1 MQGQRNN
8 DDDISFIHIQ
18 LVCASVGVTV
28 CVCLCYCLCECVYHL
43 SVCGRCSTK
52 MKNNH
57 DDDSMQIDKQ
67 KHSTTRQRTL
77 AKNMTATHTHTHTVT
92 RPVCVCVGVA
102 ATGRLPND
110 LDKNNCAVIII
121 KSVFGHSTSPAESEL
136 RFSNHLMQMVAILY
150 VVHSRNGTP
159 TLYMPVCFSLSLALN
174 YSVCDHY

>member
-28 CVCLCYCLCECVYHL
+28 CVWLCHCECVL

-77 AKNMTATHTHTHTVT
+77 ATHTHTHAHSHA
-92 RPVCVCVGVA
+92 PSGCGCVCVGVA

-159 TLYMPVCFSLSLALN
+159 TPFMPVCFSLSLSL
-174 YSVCDHY
+174 

>member
-28 CVCLCYCLCECVYHL
+28 CVWLCHCECVL

-57 DDDSMQIDKQ
+57 DDDSMQIVKQ

-77 AKNMTATHTHTHTVT
+77 AKNMTATHTHTHTPRLDVVVSVWAWLQLGACQMILT
-92 RPVCVCVGVA
+92 R
-102 ATGRLPND
+102 
-110 LDKNNCAVIII
+110 II
-121 KSVFGHSTSPAESEL
+121 AL
-136 RFSNHLMQMVAILY
+136 
-150 VVHSRNGTP
+150 
-159 TLYMPVCFSLSLALN
+159 LS
-174 YSVCDHY
+174 